1 MNNRFK
7 INQSLFNWISS
18 ATAVGVLTL
27 ILGVLFSER
36 IWPNVLLAA
45 WYITGIG
52 FSGIMFV
59 AIHYVSNAGWGV
71 AIRRIPE
78 AMFAALPIGFLLMI
92 LVVLGAHHIY
102 EWTHLDVVA
111 KDPIL
116 QGKQPWLNLP
126 GFIIRIPIYFGLWFL
141 FGKPILNHSR
151 KQDEDGDAS
160 HSVKSM
166 RWSAAFLYLGGIAF
180 VIASFDWIMSVEP
193 HWFSTIF
200 GFYNFAGMFD
210 AGLAFMI
217 IVLIYLRRGGYLP
230 ELKNDHLHELGRY
243 LFAFT
248 TFWVYIWF
256 SQHMLIWY
264 ANLPEETGYYLKRH
278 FGSFGV
284 LAVLNIC
291 LNWLVPFMILM
302 FRKTKRSEKSLLLAS
317 FIVLA
322 GHWTDLYMM
331 IFPPLLDTDVPVFG
345 LMEIGVVIGM
355 IGVTM
360 WVVLNKI
367 SKGNMIPVKDPYL
380 EESLN
385 LHT

>member
-7 INQSLFNWISS
+7 IIQSLFNWISG

-116 QGKQPWLNLP
+116 QGKQPWLNLT

-151 KQDEDGDAS
+151 KQDEDGDAY

-291 LNWLVPFMILM
+291 LNWLIPFMILM

>member
-291 LNWLVPFMILM
+291 LNWLIPFMILM

-322 GHWTDLYMM
+322 GNWTDLYMM

-385 LHT
+385 N

>member
-385 LHT
+385 LKT

>member
-291 LNWLVPFMILM
+291 LNWLIPFMILM

>member
-291 LNWLVPFMILM
+291 LNWLIPFMILM

-345 LMEIGVVIGM
+345 LMEIGVVFGM
-355 IGVTM
+355 IGATM

-385 LHT
+385 LKT

>member
-1 MNNRFK
+1 MAKIFK
-7 INQSLFNWISS
+7 INQSLFNWFSGTTSI
-18 ATAVGVLTL
+18 GVLTI

-36 IWPNVLLAA
+36 IWPNILLAA
-45 WYITGIG
+45 WYTTGIG

-78 AMFAALPIGFLLMI
+78 AMFSALSIGFILMV
-92 LVVLGAHHIY
+92 LVVIGSHHIY

-111 KDPIL
+111 NDPIL
-116 QGKQPWLNLP
+116 KGKQPWLNLP
-126 GFIIRIPIYFGLWFL
+126 GFIIRIPIYFGLWL
-141 FGKPILNHSR
+141 LLGRPILNHSR
-151 KQDEDGDAS
+151 LQDEDGDKV
-160 HSVKSM
+160 HTLKSV
-166 RWSAAFLYLGGIAF
+166 RWSAALLYLGGIAF

-200 GFYNFAGMFD
+200 GFYNFAGMFN

-217 IVLIYLRRGGYLP
+217 ILLILLRRSGYLP
-230 ELKNDHLHELGRY
+230 ELNNDHLYELGRY

-278 FGSFGV
+278 FGSFGL

-291 LNWLVPFMILM
+291 LNWLIPFTILL
-302 FRKTKRSEKSLLLAS
+302 FRKTKRAEKSLLLAS
-317 FIVLA
+317 IIVLV

-331 IFPPLLDTDVPVFG
+331 IFPPLLKTAVPVFG
-345 LMEIGVVIGM
+345 LLEFGMAIGFF
-355 IGVTM
+355 GVTM
-360 WVVLNKI
+360 WVVLRKL
-367 SKGNMIPVKDPYL
+367 SKWNMVPVKDPYL
-380 EESLN
+380 SESLN
-385 LHT
+385 LHV